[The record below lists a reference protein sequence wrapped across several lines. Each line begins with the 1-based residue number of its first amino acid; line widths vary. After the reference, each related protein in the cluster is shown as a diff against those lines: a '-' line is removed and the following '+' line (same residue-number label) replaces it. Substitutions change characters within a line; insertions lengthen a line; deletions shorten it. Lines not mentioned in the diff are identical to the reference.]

1 MGGIGSSN
9 ERSQQSVHIARRAGL
24 DATTSEVA
32 NLVAKAF
39 AKPANQ
45 RADGDTGRQSSPDA
59 GATPFGSMAPPGMII
74 TNLLRMFG
82 LDGSKI
88 GAMAVN
94 GIILIAQMVSEG
106 MYVLGL
112 YMQQNLYDWW
122 VILEYVWRRVREAQR
137 GTVVQTVVGGGY

>member
-1 MGGIGSSN
+1 MRPNGTTNASGVDNGAD
-9 ERSQQSVHIARRAGL
+9 HFAGL

-39 AKPANQ
+39 AKPAASK
-45 RADGDTGRQSSPDA
+45 RADGDAGRQAAPDA
-59 GATPFGSMAPPGMII
+59 GAQFGSMAPPGMII

-82 LDGSKI
+82 LDGGKI
-88 GAMAVN
+88 GAMAIN
-94 GIILIAQMVSEG
+94 GIIMMAQMVSEG

-112 YMQQNLYDWW
+112 YMKQNLWDWW

-137 GTVVQTVVGGGY
+137 GPTVQTTVGGGY